1 MKKILI
7 TLMGDNNMIYQ
18 GRIAGVALSTEY
30 REGDRDWALYEKNHG
45 RKDIEKV
52 FQKMIELI
60 EQDINLVRY
69 RKTSLEW
76 DEESY
81 YKDCFE
87 VGPDLTQ
94 DIWSEE
100 ERQTVRDFAD
110 YELDIIVNLKEGKVM
125 DIILS
130 GYGLP

>member
-1 MKKILI
+1 
-7 TLMGDNNMIYQ
+7 MIYQ
-18 GRIAGVALSTEY
+18 GKIAGVSLSTEY
-30 REGDRDWALYEKNHG
+30 HEGDRDWASYEKDYG
-45 RKDIEKV
+45 RQGIEKV

-60 EQDINLVRY
+60 EQDINLVRH
-69 RKTSLEW
+69 RRTSLEW

-81 YKDCFE
+81 YRDCFE
-87 VGPDLTQ
+87 VGPDLSQ

-100 ERQTVRDFAD
+100 EKQTIRNFAD
-110 YELDIIVNLKEGKVM
+110 YELDIIVNLEEGRVV

>member
-1 MKKILI
+1 
-7 TLMGDNNMIYQ
+7 MIYQ
-18 GRIAGVALSTEY
+18 GKIAGVALNTEY
-30 REGDRDWALYEKNHG
+30 REGNRDWALYEKHYG
-45 RKDIEKV
+45 RQGIEKV
-52 FQKMIELI
+52 FQKMIKLI
-60 EQDINLVRY
+60 EEDINLVRH

-76 DEESY
+76 DEENY
-81 YKDCFE
+81 YKECYE

-94 DIWSEE
+94 DIWSEK

-110 YELDIIVNLKEGKVM
+110 YELDIIVNLKEGKVV

>member
-1 MKKILI
+1 
-7 TLMGDNNMIYQ
+7 MIYQ

-30 REGDRDWALYEKNHG
+30 HEGDRDWTLYETKYG
-45 RKDIEKV
+45 RQGIEKV
-52 FQKMIELI
+52 FQKMIKLI
-60 EQDINLVRY
+60 EEDINLVRH

-81 YKDCFE
+81 YRDCIE
-87 VGPDLTQ
+87 VRPDLSQ

-100 ERQTVRDFAD
+100 ERQTIRDFAD
-110 YELDIIVNLKEGKVM
+110 YELDIIVNLKEGKVV

-130 GYGLP
+130 GYGLQ

>member
-1 MKKILI
+1 
-7 TLMGDNNMIYQ
+7 MIYQ

-30 REGDRDWALYEKNHG
+30 REGDRDWVLYKKNHG
-45 RKDIEKV
+45 RQGIEKV
-52 FQKMIELI
+52 FQKMIKLI
-60 EQDINLVRY
+60 EEDINLVRH

-81 YKDCFE
+81 YRDCFE
-87 VGPDLTQ
+87 VGPDLSQ

-100 ERQTVRDFAD
+100 ERQIVSDFAD
-110 YELDIIVNLKEGKVM
+110 YELDIIFNLKDGKVV
-125 DIILS
+125 DIVLS

>member
-1 MKKILI
+1 
-7 TLMGDNNMIYQ
+7 MIYQ

-30 REGDRDWALYEKNHG
+30 REGNRDWVLYEKHYG
-45 RKDIEKV
+45 RQGIEKV
-52 FQKMIELI
+52 FQKMIKLI
-60 EQDINLVRY
+60 EEDINLVRH

-76 DEESY
+76 DEENY
-81 YKDCFE
+81 YKECYA

-94 DIWSEE
+94 DIWSEK

-110 YELDIIVNLKEGKVM
+110 YELDIIVNLKEGKVV

>member
-1 MKKILI
+1 
-7 TLMGDNNMIYQ
+7 MIYQ
-18 GRIAGVALSTEY
+18 GKIAGVSLSTEY
-30 REGDRDWALYEKNHG
+30 HEGDRDWALYEKHYG

-52 FQKMIELI
+52 FQKMIKQI
-60 EQDINLVRY
+60 EQDINLVRH
-69 RKTSLEW
+69 RRTSLEW

-81 YKDCFE
+81 YRDCFE
-87 VGPDLTQ
+87 VGPDLSQ

-110 YELDIIVNLKEGKVM
+110 YELAIIVNLKEGKVV

>member
-7 TLMGDNNMIYQ
+7 GDNNMIYQ

-30 REGDRDWALYEKNHG
+30 REGDRDWALYEKHYG
-45 RKDIEKV
+45 RQGIEKV
-52 FQKMIELI
+52 FQKMIKLI
-60 EQDINLVRY
+60 EEDINLVRH

-81 YKDCFE
+81 YRDCFE

-94 DIWSEE
+94 DIWTEE
-100 ERQTVRDFAD
+100 EKQIVSDFAD
-110 YELDIIVNLKEGKVM
+110 YELDIIFNLKDGKVV

>member
-7 TLMGDNNMIYQ
+7 GDNNMIYQ

-30 REGDRDWALYEKNHG
+30 REGDRDWVLYEKNHG
-45 RKDIEKV
+45 RQGIEKV
-52 FQKMIELI
+52 FQKMIKLI
-60 EQDINLVRY
+60 EEDINLVRH

-81 YKDCFE
+81 YRDCFE
-87 VGPDLTQ
+87 VGPDLSQ

-100 ERQTVRDFAD
+100 EKQTIRNFAD
-110 YELDIIVNLKEGKVM
+110 YELDIIVNLEEGRVV